1 MNIETQ
7 KEKEKRNIRN
17 NLLKK
22 IQNIKLIV
30 EILEKEIQSNS
41 YDKISDSIANLNT
54 SIASFLSDLK
64 KF

>member
-7 KEKEKRNIRN
+7 KEKEKRNIRD
-17 NLLKK
+17 NLLEK

-30 EILEKEIQSNS
+30 EILEKEIHSNS